1 MEGLEKLSRELDEAS
16 RAFKSLDGDIAQV
29 RVVPGDDASVQAAI
43 RQIEEAIDK
52 KAAPY
57 RNNPFVS
64 PVVAKLK
71 EKYRDH
77 ILKLGQA

>member
-1 MEGLEKLSRELDEAS
+1 MEGLEKLTRELDEAS

-29 RVVPGDDASVQAAI
+29 RVVPGDEASVQAAI

-52 KAAPY
+52 KAALY

-64 PVVAKLK
+64 PVVAELK
-71 EKYRDH
+71 EKYRDQ
-77 ILKLGQA
+77 IIKLGQA